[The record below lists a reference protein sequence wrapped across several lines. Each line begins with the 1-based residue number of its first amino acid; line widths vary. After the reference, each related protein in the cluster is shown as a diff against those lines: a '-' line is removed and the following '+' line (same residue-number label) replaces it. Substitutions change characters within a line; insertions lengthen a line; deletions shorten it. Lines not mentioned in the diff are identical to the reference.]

1 MSGLD
6 LGKNNN
12 KMYIARGKVEYTG
25 TDAGMLREVVENLF
39 DVVLFLSKTG
49 SKVLHSDRQEV

>member
-39 DVVLFLSKTG
+39 DVVLFS
-49 SKVLHSDRQEV
+49 Q